1 MPLTRKQR
9 SLLSVIIVL
18 LLLTV
23 SWLLFKPTDYFE
35 MQITVLDE
43 TTHQPTHQNGSLT
56 LDLGSEKRRATV
68 DTQLG
73 IAHFSGLPAVLHDTL
88 ATVSLDMN
96 GYNLPKSTAQ
106 LRLNKSNVTLN
117 VQASKFTLSGQVQD
131 THQQPIAA
139 AQVDLAQFHT
149 QTDENGW
156 FTLEVPVT
164 LLNKTER
171 LHVTALGFKP
181 YQLVAVQ
188 DQRPQVLLLQHEQ

>member
-9 SLLSVIIVL
+9 SLLTIAIVL

-35 MQITVLDE
+35 MQVTVLDE
-43 TTHQPTHQNGSLT
+43 TTHQPPHLNGSLT
-56 LDLGSEKRRATV
+56 LDIGAEKRRATL

-73 IAHFSGLPAVLHDTL
+73 VAHFSGLPAALHDTV
-88 ATVSLDMN
+88 ATISLDMN
-96 GYNLPKSTAQ
+96 GYNLPKSAAQ
-106 LRLNKSNVTLN
+106 LRLPKGNVTLS
-117 VQASKFTLSGQVQD
+117 VQVIKFKLSGQVQD
-131 THQQPIAA
+131 TQQQPIAG
-139 AQVDLAQFHT
+139 AQIDLVQYHT

-171 LHVTALGFKP
+171 LRVTALGFKP
-181 YQLVAVQ
+181 YQLVAIQ
-188 DQRPQVLLLQHEQ
+188 DERPQVLLLQHEQ